1 MYGFVMWNGYHIQGD
16 YFYSMFDECVWSASW
31 LWKLQWAQQAAVQW
45 KNTIFCSLSKIFG
58 EKSIIYHDKKA
69 TPYTTQGN
77 AAEFK
82 LVILIE
88 NYNRNRTMSLH
99 IRITSSG
106 KGSGDGTGLLN
117 KQKPPNASN
126 DNNKNKNE

>member
-1 MYGFVMWNGYHIQGD
+1 M
-16 YFYSMFDECVWSASW
+16 A
-31 LWKLQWAQQAAVQW
+31 
-45 KNTIFCSLSKIFG
+45 LSC
-58 EKSIIYHDKKA
+58 ETDIIYRVIIFTQCSTSVYEVHHDCENCNEPNKLPFSGKIRFFALYPRYLGKKA